1 MTLTR
6 RCGTVG
12 RKPCP
17 SFATRIDL
25 KLTSLFQGLRFMDDI
40 YLLLRPGCFPEIQ
53 NIQQVRQL
61 ILKQDQ
67 ILTEPSTSLVVILG
81 ALLLDV
87 ATVSLIT
94 PTEASTA
101 QSGLLLSLSLPFTT
115 LTLAAIVYLLATIQ
129 AYPAIGHDHQSE
141 AGIQDSNHNVQQHPH
156 PQRQYLYQPAA
167 EHYCK
172 YAELPTTTAGS
183 H

>member
-1 MTLTR
+1 M
-6 RCGTVG
+6 G

-17 SFATRIDL
+17 NFATSIDL
-25 KLTSLFQGLRFMDDI
+25 KLTFVYQGLRFVDNI

-53 NIQQVRQL
+53 NTQQVRQL

-67 ILTEPSTSLVVILG
+67 PLTEPSTSLVVILG

-87 ATVSLIT
+87 ATVSVIT

-129 AYPAIGHDHQSE
+129 AYPATEHDHQLE
-141 AGIQDSNHNVQQHPH
+141 AGIQVGNYNVQHQPH
-156 PQRQYLYQPAA
+156 PQRQYLCQPAA
-167 EHYCK
+167 EHYRM
-172 YAELPTTTAGS
+172 YAELPATTAGS